1 MQRYS
6 NLIMGL
12 VCGIVLTLLNNEI
25 VHNSLINIFSLF
37 NPITNSKVS
46 LFLVQWSSR
55 LIIFLSFI
63 GIIITIIYLL
73 RILKVVLINKQS

>member
-1 MQRYS
+1 MQKYS

-12 VCGIVLTLLNNEI
+12 MCGIVLTFLNNEI

-37 NPITNSKVS
+37 NPASNSKVS

-63 GIIITIIYLL
+63 GIIITLTYLL
-73 RILKVVLINKQS
+73 QILIVVLKNK